1 MTTIQIPMIDTARQS
16 LVVTLGGQEVKL
28 TVWWQ
33 PSDGHW
39 YGTLEVP
46 PGVPVVKGRRLVLD
60 APMVDSPSVGFRGE
74 IYLRRLLDSDAE
86 PGNEAWDSTHALT
99 YEG

>member
-60 APMVDSPSVGFRGE
+60 APMIDSPSVDFEGE
-74 IYLRRLLDSDAE
+74 IFLRRLLDTNDE
-86 PGNEAWDSTHALT
+86 PGNDAWDSTHTLT
-99 YEG
+99 YER